1 MESFSNQPSKPSFTQ
16 KTLNDWQPDFLI
28 AWLVFTIFSVNAMFT
43 EMRIYVWETKKK
55 ILFLSC
61 FCFSFVLCWWTA
73 TAGWGK
79 EVYIE
84 VCYQDTAAPIRLR
97 SHPPTP
103 DLDRN
108 AHVTTGISVPLL
120 SRTRLFL
127 LLLLDCSVIH
137 SLSYSCSSSSFTF
150 RSLSSSTPPPL
161 SPAAA
166 QLSRLSPGVS
176 FKHGTCAK
184 GKYHAETI
192 TRVHLLCKIAPNTS
206 F

>member
-1 MESFSNQPSKPSFTQ
+1 M
-16 KTLNDWQPDFLI
+16 
-28 AWLVFTIFSVNAMFT
+28 
-43 EMRIYVWETKKK
+43 
-55 ILFLSC
+55 
-61 FCFSFVLCWWTA
+61 
-73 TAGWGK
+73 
-79 EVYIE
+79 
-84 VCYQDTAAPIRLR
+84 CYQDAAVPIRLR

-137 SLSYSCSSSSFTF
+137 SLSYSCSPSSFTI
-150 RSLSSSTPPPL
+150 RSVSSSTPPPL

-176 FKHGTCAK
+176 FKHGTCTE
-184 GKYHAETI
+184 GKMPCGNNYTSTLVVQNSTQYI
-192 TRVHLLCKIAPNTS
+192 ILILLVNLPNSRNPSTKS
-206 F
+206 PLQWCF